1 VPRIWQKIEGTGQ
14 ICHWWQ
20 DSDERRIAA
29 MNEILIATT
38 FLIALLAGLA
48 ALVHF
53 ARADSFAGP
62 GTAYRP
68 HDELGSFGLRR
79 RQH

>member
-1 VPRIWQKIEGTGQ
+1 
-14 ICHWWQ
+14 
-20 DSDERRIAA
+20 

-48 ALVHF
+48 VLVHF

-62 GTAYRP
+62 GTPYRP